1 MMSKEERIH
10 QADLFVGYDRVQI
23 ANPSP
28 GATEPKIASG
38 ASRVCLRQMMVK
50 DFTPECC
57 VFSNASFLILSAF
70 ENCI

>member
-38 ASRVCLRQMMVK
+38 ASRVCLRQMMV
-50 DFTPECC
+50 
-57 VFSNASFLILSAF
+57 
-70 ENCI
+70 